1 MTNCQA
7 MRGDAICG
15 REPARPYTCG
25 PRCRDCTPAVVAGRR
40 DVEPPWEG
48 SLAWFLERAGKD
60 RIGTPQSASQL
71 IDDRAVA
78 SGKSRRGAHAYR
90 EARMRE
96 DERRERELAA
106 RQTTTNEE
114 EAS

>member
-1 MTNCQA
+1 MEGGMTTCQA

-15 REPARPYTCG
+15 REPTRLYTAG
-25 PRCRDCTPAVVAGRR
+25 YRCADCTPARMAGRR
-40 DVEPPWEG
+40 DVEPPHEG
-48 SLAWFLERAGKD
+48 SLVWFLARIGKD
-60 RIGTPQSASQL
+60 RIGAPQSASQL

-96 DERRERELAA
+96 DERRARELGDRKAVP
-106 RQTTTNEE
+106 
-114 EAS
+114 

>member
-1 MTNCQA
+1 MTACQA
-7 MRGDAICG
+7 LAGPTLCLA
-15 REPARPYTCG
+15 EPARPYTVG
-25 PRCRDCTPAVVAGRR
+25 YRCEAHTPARMAGRQ
-40 DVEPPWEG
+40 DVEPPFEG
-48 SLAWFLERAGKD
+48 SMAVFLTRAGK
-60 RIGTPQSASQL
+60 SAL

-106 RQTTTNEE
+106 RKR
-114 EAS
+114 EAT